1 MHTQERTGSAYRR
14 TMQELRWPTFAPMYG
29 AVRLRAF
36 EDRDV
41 PMLRNLAT
49 DPYLSTI
56 GSLPANA
63 TKGEAAAYLTR
74 QRTRLPEGIGFSFC
88 IADRATDRALGG
100 AGLWVRDLAQGR
112 AGVGYS
118 VAPRARGRGVA
129 QDALNALA
137 SFAWTIDGLH
147 RLEARIEPW
156 NTASIRTAE
165 AAGFERE
172 GLLRSHEE
180 IGGRRVDLL
189 MYSLL
194 RPPTDGEFA
203 E

>member
-1 MHTQERTGSAYRR
+1 MTAAPNN
-14 TMQELRWPTFAPMYG
+14 LRWPTHAPVYG
-29 AVRLRAF
+29 AVRLRQF
-36 EDRDV
+36 EERDL
-41 PMLRNLAT
+41 PMIQDLST
-49 DPYLSTI
+49 DPYVPTI
-56 GSLPANA
+56 GSLPADA
-63 TKGEAAAYLTR
+63 TEDEARAYLGR
-74 QRTRLPEGIGFSFC
+74 QRGRLAEGTGFAFC
-88 IADRATDRALGG
+88 IADRATDTAFGN
-100 AGLWVRDLAQGR
+100 AGLWIRDLPAGR

-118 VAPRARGRGVA
+118 VAPRVRGRGVA
-129 QDALNALA
+129 ADALRALVG
-137 SFAWTIDGLH
+137 FGWTIDGLH

-194 RPPTDGEFA
+194 RPTR
-203 E
+203 